1 LVEEVM
7 PDTPAAKAGLQS
19 EDVIIHFNNKPI
31 TSFGDLETAVAA
43 TRPGTPVPV
52 TVVRNKREITLQL
65 TVALRPPEDTL
76 AGAPQGGKQ
85 PAPPKAEQ
93 EVQSR
98 FGLTVRP
105 SSEANTPG
113 VEVAAVAPGSAA
125 EDAGLRQ
132 GDIINRVGG
141 DAVRDLATFRTAM
154 NKLQT
159 SNSVVLRVLQQTPNG
174 RSSRIVVLH
183 AQP

>member
-1 LVEEVM
+1 
-7 PDTPAAKAGLQS
+7 GLKG
-19 EDVIIHFNNKPI
+19 EDVITRFNNQPI

-52 TVVRNKREITLQL
+52 TIVRNKHEMTLQL

-76 AGAPQGGKQ
+76 AGTPQGGGP

-113 VEVAAVAPGSAA
+113 VEVAAVAP
-125 EDAGLRQ
+125 
-132 GDIINRVGG
+132 
-141 DAVRDLATFRTAM
+141 
-154 NKLQT
+154 
-159 SNSVVLRVLQQTPNG
+159 
-174 RSSRIVVLH
+174 
-183 AQP
+183 